1 MTRVYIIG
9 AGLAGLSAAVTLS
22 RSGRAVALYE
32 ASGQAGGRC
41 RSFFD
46 TSLNRVIDN
55 GNHLLL
61 TGNQYTM
68 SYLRD
73 IDAVDALVGP
83 TPASFPFLDLRTG
96 QRWSLQPSEG
106 RIPWWIL
113 DPRRRVPGTR
123 LWDYRSGL
131 RFAVAGS
138 GRTVSDCVGD
148 RGALIEKFW
157 EPLAIATLN
166 SPLQTG
172 AASLLW
178 PVLRE
183 ILGGGEAACRPR
195 IARTGLSPT
204 FVDPAIALLH
214 RHGAHVRFGT
224 RLRTITY
231 EDAKARVLDFGTET
245 VALEDGDSVVLALPP
260 QAAMNLVPDLTVPEE
275 SHAIIN
281 AHFRLPEV
289 KSLPA
294 GLPFLGLI
302 GGTAQW
308 LFVRGDVASITIS
321 AANHMVDEKPELIAR
336 KTWRDVA
343 LALVQ
348 EADPLPPYRV
358 VKEKRATFAQ
368 TPAQVRLRP
377 RTRSRFINLYLAGDW
392 IDTGLPATIE
402 GAVRSGQMAARII
415 ESERSP
421 TPH

>member
-1 MTRVYIIG
+1 MFGNTRLDAHQQTVPVDANPKTLGGCTYRASLTDFLFVTRVYIIG

-61 TGNQYTM
+61 TGYQYTM

-131 RFAVAGS
+131 GFAVAGS
-138 GRTVSDCVGD
+138 GRTVSDCGGD

-302 GGTAQW
+302 GGTATGSTGY
-308 LFVRGDVASITIS
+308 LL
-321 AANHMVDEKPELIAR
+321 AAGSPIVMPELRCMILSGLNEYDFRAR
-336 KTWRDVA
+336 H
-343 LALVQ
+343 LVVTN
-348 EADPLPPYRV
+348 DS
-358 VKEKRATFAQ
+358 K
-368 TPAQVRLRP
+368 
-377 RTRSRFINLYLAGDW
+377 
-392 IDTGLPATIE
+392 IE
-402 GAVRSGQMAARII
+402 
-415 ESERSP
+415 
-421 TPH
+421 

>member
-1 MTRVYIIG
+1 
-9 AGLAGLSAAVTLS
+9 
-22 RSGRAVALYE
+22 
-32 ASGQAGGRC
+32 
-41 RSFFD
+41 
-46 TSLNRVIDN
+46 
-55 GNHLLL
+55 
-61 TGNQYTM
+61 
-68 SYLRD
+68 
-73 IDAVDALVGP
+73 
-83 TPASFPFLDLRTG
+83 
-96 QRWSLQPSEG
+96 
-106 RIPWWIL
+106 
-113 DPRRRVPGTR
+113 
-123 LWDYRSGL
+123 
-131 RFAVAGS
+131 
-138 GRTVSDCVGD
+138 
-148 RGALIEKFW
+148 
-157 EPLAIATLN
+157 
-166 SPLQTG
+166 
-172 AASLLW
+172 
-178 PVLRE
+178 
-183 ILGGGEAACRPR
+183 
-195 IARTGLSPT
+195 
-204 FVDPAIALLH
+204 
-214 RHGAHVRFGT
+214 
-224 RLRTITY
+224 
-231 EDAKARVLDFGTET
+231 
-245 VALEDGDSVVLALPP
+245 
-260 QAAMNLVPDLTVPEE
+260 MNLVPDLTVPEE